1 MSVYIRYLRPI
12 RWGAIVPLT
21 EMRGERK
28 RMPGRGAIIT
38 PATLRFFRDLKRH
51 NCKEWMDANRDR
63 YRGDVVEPFRALL
76 AAVRPYVLQLHP
88 GFDTAGR
95 TGVNFS
101 RINRDIRF
109 ARDKTPYH
117 SRMYLTFPDPG
128 AGDDARTQLYIGIS
142 AEAVTAGF
150 RAYLMGPAK
159 KSLFRQIVLP
169 RVMANPNWVARQ
181 KKRLGRRY
189 ESYWYSTEK
198 GEWTKHEGWPLG
210 PAEWEKLQGWVVRRK
225 FPQSAGTL
233 PRFVTDID
241 HLFRDVYPLFL
252 FVSSTSWKA

>member
-1 MSVYIRYLRPI
+1 
-12 RWGAIVPLT
+12 
-21 EMRGERK
+21 
-28 RMPGRGAIIT
+28 MPARGAIIT
-38 PATLRFFRDLKRH
+38 PATLRFFRDLKR
-51 NCKEWMDANRDR
+51 NNRKEWMDANRDR
-63 YRGDVVEPFRALL
+63 YRADVVEPFRALL
-76 AAVRPYVLQLHP
+76 YRSEALCHSTSDP
-88 GFDTAGR
+88 GFDTLGR

-117 SRMYLTFPDPG
+117 PHMYLTFPDPG
-128 AGDDARTQLYIGIS
+128 AGDNATTQLYVGIS

-150 RAYLMGPAK
+150 RAYSMGPAK
-159 KSLFRQIVLP
+159 KSPIRQIVLP
-169 RVMANPNWVARQ
+169 RVMANPKWLARQ

-225 FPQSAGTL
+225 FSQSAAAL
-233 PRFVTDID
+233 PGFVAVID
-241 HLFRDVYPLFL
+241 RLFRDVYPLFS
-252 FVSSTSWKA
+252 FVSSTVWNA

>member
-1 MSVYIRYLRPI
+1 
-12 RWGAIVPLT
+12 
-21 EMRGERK
+21 
-28 RMPGRGAIIT
+28 MPGRGAIIT
-38 PATLRFFRDLKRH
+38 PATLRFFRDLKRNNH
-51 NCKEWMDANRDR
+51 KEWMDANRDR
-63 YRGDVVEPFRALL
+63 YRADVVEPFRALL

-88 GFDTAGR
+88 GLDTAGR

-117 SRMYLTFPDPG
+117 THMYLTFPDPE
-128 AGDDARTQLYIGIS
+128 AGDEARTQLYVGIS

-150 RAYLMGPAK
+150 RAYSMGPAK
-159 KSLFRQIVLP
+159 KSHFRQMVLP
-169 RVMANPNWVARQ
+169 RVVADPNWLPRQ
-181 KKRLGRRY
+181 KKRLARRY

-225 FPQSAGTL
+225 FSQSTAVL
-233 PRFVTDID
+233 PGFVAATDR
-241 HLFRDVYPLFL
+241 LFRDVYPLFS
-252 FVSSTSWKA
+252 FVSSIVWNA

>member
-1 MSVYIRYLRPI
+1 ML
-12 RWGAIVPLT
+12 
-21 EMRGERK
+21 E
-28 RMPGRGAIIT
+28 RGAIIT
-38 PATLRFFRDLKRH
+38 PATLRFFRDLKRN

-63 YRGDVVEPFRALL
+63 YHAEVVAPFRALL
-76 AAVRPYVLQLHP
+76 SDLAPHVIQLHP
-88 GFDTAGR
+88 GFDTSGR

-117 SRMYLTFPDPG
+117 PHMYLTFPDPG
-128 AGDDARTQLYIGIS
+128 AGDNATTQLYVGIS

-150 RAYLMGPAK
+150 RAYSMGPAK
-159 KSLFRQIVLP
+159 KSRIRQIVLP
-169 RVMANPNWVARQ
+169 RVMANPKWLARQ

-225 FPQSAGTL
+225 FSQSAAAL
-233 PRFVTDID
+233 PGFVGATDR
-241 HLFRDVYPLFL
+241 LFRDVYPLFS
-252 FVSSTSWKA
+252 FVSSTLWNA